1 METLYGDIE
10 KLTLKNKNYRKVINT
25 TPNQQ
30 LVLMSLKPKEDIGME
45 IHKKVTQFIRIEQGT
60 VMVIIGKDENQ
71 KKYKLKDN
79 SFITIP
85 PNTYHN
91 IVNIGENEVKL
102 YSIYSPP
109 NHKPDAVQKNKSD
122 KEL

>member
-1 METLYGDIE
+1 MA
-10 KLTLKNKNYRKVINT
+10 
-25 TPNQQ
+25 
-30 LVLMSLKPKEDIGME
+30 
-45 IHKKVTQFIRIEQGT
+45 
-60 VMVIIGKDENQ
+60 IIGKDENQ

-91 IVNIGENEVKL
+91 IVNIGEDEVKL

-109 NHKPDAVQKNKSD
+109 NHKPGTIHKY
-122 KEL
+122 KEDELKKD

>member
-1 METLYGDIE
+1 METLYGDLE

-45 IHKKVTQFIRIEQGT
+45 IHKKVTQFMRIEQGT
-60 VMVIIGKDENQ
+60 VMAIIGKDENQ
-71 KKYKLKDN
+71 KKYKLKKD

-91 IVNIGENEVKL
+91 IVNIGEDEVKL

-109 NHKPDAVQKNKSD
+109 HHKPDTIQKTKQD
-122 KEL
+122 